1 MHSECGWPGILS
13 ANACYQELRDNEIGR
28 LIRVEEGRFAASSRN
43 KELPTDKIIEISRP
57 YLAWSVFD

>member
-1 MHSECGWPGILS
+1 MSVIAS
-13 ANACYQELRDNEIGR
+13 YQELRDNEISR
-28 LIRVEEGRFAASSRN
+28 LIRDEEAASSRN